1 MPQTNANGITLNY
14 QLDGPEDQPVL
25 LFSNSLASNL
35 HMWDPQVPAVAG
47 DFRVLRYDSRGHG
60 GSNAPAGDYTID
72 QLADDALALLDAL
85 GIEKAFYCG
94 LSKGGMVGQ
103 KLASRNPDR
112 LHAAVLCATS
122 SYMGPADLWQ
132 GRIKTAREEGM
143 SGIVDATL
151 QRWFTSAF
159 HESHPDEVDKVRE
172 MILTTPVDG
181 FIGCCRAIQ
190 EMDQRND
197 LGEVDLPVLVIAGA
211 EDPGTTPAMNKAI
224 ADAIPGAGYVE
235 LAGAAHFC
243 NVQAADAFNV
253 ALTTFLAAQK
263 ARLTRES

>member
-1 MPQTNANGITLNY
+1 MPQITANGITLNY
-14 QLDGPEDQPVL
+14 QFDGPEDQPVL

-60 GSNAPAGDYTID
+60 GSDAPAADYTID

-85 GIEKAFYCG
+85 EIEKVFFCG

-122 SYMGPADLWQ
+122 SYMGPPDLWQ
-132 GRIKTAREEGM
+132 GRIDTARAEGM
-143 SGIVDATL
+143 GGVVDATL
-151 QRWFTSAF
+151 ARWFTQPF
-159 HESHPDEVDKVRE
+159 HESHPNEVDKVRK
-172 MILTTPVDG
+172 MVLATPVDG
-181 FIGCCRAIQ
+181 FVGCCRAIQ
-190 EMDQRND
+190 GMDQRQD
-197 LGEVDLPVLVIAGA
+197 LGGIDLPVLVIAGG

-224 ADAIPGAGYVE
+224 ADAIPGAAYVE

-243 NVQAADAFNV
+243 NVQAVDAFNS
-253 ALTTFLAAQK
+253 ALTNFLATQK
-263 ARLTRES
+263 ARMA

>member
-35 HMWDPQVPAVAG
+35 HMWDPQIAAVAD

-60 GSNAPAGDYTID
+60 GSDAPADDYTID
-72 QLADDALALLDAL
+72 QLADDALALLDTL
-85 GIEKAFYCG
+85 GIEKVFYCG

-103 KLASRNPDR
+103 KLARRNPDR

-132 GRIKTAREEGM
+132 GRINTARTEGM
-143 SGIVDATL
+143 GGVVEATL
-151 QRWFTSAF
+151 ARWFTEDF
-159 HESHPDEVDKVRE
+159 HESDPGAVDKVRE
-172 MILTTPVDG
+172 MVMTTPVDG

-197 LGEVDLPVLVIAGA
+197 LGEIDLPVLVIAGA